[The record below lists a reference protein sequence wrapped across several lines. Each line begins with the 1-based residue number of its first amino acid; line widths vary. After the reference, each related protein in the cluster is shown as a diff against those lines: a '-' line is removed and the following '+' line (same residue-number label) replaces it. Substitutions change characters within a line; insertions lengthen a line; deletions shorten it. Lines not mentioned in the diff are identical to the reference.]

1 MITKEDIKILKTEE
15 EKVLSYS
22 INGVY
27 VDNRKDNDLK
37 KSIKRTINL
46 LKSRWRYSKEEDNL
60 KNINLLKRELEVLN

>member
-1 MITKEDIKILKTEE
+1 MITIFKKENNKIL
-15 EKVLSYS
+15 SYDVY
-22 INGVY
+22 GVY

-37 KSIKRTINL
+37 KSLKRTINL